1 MVNIEDY
8 KPQTQESM
16 AEWISLAKPEECIIY
31 YKGFL
36 GEDVTKN
43 FQLRKFGQY
52 VLDMEK
58 QHVNLFQKKV
68 SGRLEITDK
77 TDIVYLYI
85 AQKKGA
91 KNGKYKVS

>member
-8 KPQTQESM
+8 KPQTKESM
-16 AEWISLAKPEECIIY
+16 AEWMSSAKPGECIIY

-36 GEDVTKN
+36 GEDITKN
-43 FQLRKFGQY
+43 FELRKFGQY

>member
-16 AEWISLAKPEECIIY
+16 AEWISLAKPGECIIY

-58 QHVNLFQKKV
+58 QYVNLFQKKV
-68 SGRLEITDK
+68 SGKLEITDK

>member
-16 AEWISLAKPEECIIY
+16 AEWISLAKPGECIIY

-85 AQKKGA
+85 AQKKGV

>member
-16 AEWISLAKPEECIIY
+16 AEWISLAKPGECIIY

-58 QHVNLFQKKV
+58 QHINLFQKKV

>member
-16 AEWISLAKPEECIIY
+16 AEWISLAKPGECIIY

-36 GEDVTKN
+36 GEDITKN
-43 FQLRKFGQY
+43 FELRKFGQY

-91 KNGKYKVS
+91 KNGKYQIS

>member
-16 AEWISLAKPEECIIY
+16 AEWISLAKPGECIIY

-58 QHVNLFQKKV
+58 QYVNLFQKKV

>member
-16 AEWISLAKPEECIIY
+16 AEWMSLAKPGECIIY

-36 GEDVTKN
+36 GEDITKN
-43 FQLRKFGQY
+43 FELRKFGQY

-77 TDIVYLYI
+77 TDIIYLYI

-91 KNGKYKVS
+91 KNGKYQIS

>member
-16 AEWISLAKPEECIIY
+16 AEWISLAKPGECIIY

-36 GEDVTKN
+36 GEDITRN
-43 FQLRKFGQY
+43 FELRKFGQY

>member
-16 AEWISLAKPEECIIY
+16 AEWILLAKPGECIIY
-31 YKGFL
+31 YKGFRRRRN
-36 GEDVTKN
+36 KN

-58 QHVNLFQKKV
+58 QCQSFQKKV

>member
-16 AEWISLAKPEECIIY
+16 AEWMSLAKPGECIIY

>member
-16 AEWISLAKPEECIIY
+16 AEWISLAKPGECIIY

-58 QHVNLFQKKV
+58 QHVNLFQQKV

>member
-16 AEWISLAKPEECIIY
+16 AEWISLAKPGECIIY

-77 TDIVYLYI
+77 NDIVYLYI

>member
-16 AEWISLAKPEECIIY
+16 AEWISLAKPGECIIY

-58 QHVNLFQKKV
+58 QYVNLFQKKV
-68 SGRLEITDK
+68 SGRLEMTDK

>member
-8 KPQTQESM
+8 KPQTKESM
-16 AEWISLAKPEECIIY
+16 AEWMSLAKPGECIIY

-36 GEDVTKN
+36 GEDITKN
-43 FQLRKFGQY
+43 FELRKFGQY

-58 QHVNLFQKKV
+58 TYVNLFQKKV

-85 AQKKGA
+85 AQKKGV
-91 KNGKYKVS
+91 KNGKSQNT

>member
-16 AEWISLAKPEECIIY
+16 AEWMSLAKPGECIIY

-43 FQLRKFGQY
+43 FQLRKFANF
-52 VLDMEK
+52 VLEMEK
-58 QHVNLFQKKV
+58 QYVNLFQKKV
-68 SGRLEITDK
+68 SGRSELIDK

-85 AQKKGA
+85 AQTKGV
-91 KNGKYKVS
+91 KNGKSQNT

>member
-1 MVNIEDY
+1 MVNVEDY

-16 AEWISLAKPEECIIY
+16 AEWMTSAKPGECIIY

-43 FQLRKFGQY
+43 FQLRKFANY
-52 VLDMEK
+52 ILDMEK

-68 SGRLEITDK
+68 SGRLEMTDK

-91 KNGKYKVS
+91 KNAKYKIS

>member
-16 AEWISLAKPEECIIY
+16 AEWISLAKPGECIIY

>member
-16 AEWISLAKPEECIIY
+16 AEWMTLAKPGECIIY

-43 FQLRKFGQY
+43 FELRKFGNY
-52 VLDMEK
+52 MLYMEK

-68 SGRLEITDK
+68 SGRSEITDK
-77 TDIVYLYI
+77 NEIVYLYI
-85 AQKKGA
+85 AQKKGVVNDQS
-91 KNGKYKVS
+91 KTS

>member
-16 AEWISLAKPEECIIY
+16 AEWISLAKPGECIIY

-36 GEDVTKN
+36 GEDITKD

>member
-16 AEWISLAKPEECIIY
+16 AEWMSLAKPGECIIY

-43 FQLRKFGQY
+43 FQLRKFANF
-52 VLDMEK
+52 VLEMEK
-58 QHVNLFQKKV
+58 QYVNLFQKKV
-68 SGRLEITDK
+68 SGRSEIIDK

-85 AQKKGA
+85 AQKKGV
-91 KNGKYKVS
+91 KNGKSQNT

>member
-16 AEWISLAKPEECIIY
+16 AEWISLAKPGECIIY

-36 GEDVTKN
+36 GEDITRN
-43 FQLRKFGQY
+43 FELRKFGQY

-58 QHVNLFQKKV
+58 QHVNLFQQKV

-85 AQKKGA
+85 AQKKGVKNA
-91 KNGKYKVS
+91 KHKVS

>member
-16 AEWISLAKPEECIIY
+16 AEWISLAKPGECIIY

-58 QHVNLFQKKV
+58 QYVNLFQKKV
-68 SGRLEITDK
+68 SGRLEMTDK
-77 TDIVYLYI
+77 DEIVYLYI
-85 AQKKGA
+85 AQKKGVVNA
-91 KNGKYKVS
+91 KSKTS

>member
-16 AEWISLAKPEECIIY
+16 AEWISLAKPGECIIY

-58 QHVNLFQKKV
+58 QYVNLFQEKV

>member
-16 AEWISLAKPEECIIY
+16 AEWISLAKPGECIIY

-43 FQLRKFGQY
+43 FQLIKFGQY

-58 QHVNLFQKKV
+58 QYVNLFQKKV

>member
-16 AEWISLAKPEECIIY
+16 AEWISLAKPGECIIY

-36 GEDVTKN
+36 GEDVTEN

-58 QHVNLFQKKV
+58 QYVNLFQKKV

>member
-8 KPQTQESM
+8 KPQTHESM
-16 AEWISLAKPEECIIY
+16 TEWATLAKPGECIIY

-36 GEDVTKN
+36 GEDVTKD
-43 FQLRKFGQY
+43 FKLRKFANF
-52 VLDMEK
+52 VLEMEK
-58 QHVNLFQKKV
+58 QHVNLFQQKV

-77 TDIVYLYI
+77 DDIVYLYI

>member
-1 MVNIEDY
+1 MYHLLQRV
-8 KPQTQESM
+8 
-16 AEWISLAKPEECIIY
+16 
-31 YKGFL
+31 FR
-36 GEDVTKN
+36 EDVTKN

-58 QHVNLFQKKV
+58 QYVNLFQKKV

>member
-16 AEWISLAKPEECIIY
+16 AEWISLAKPGECIIY

-58 QHVNLFQKKV
+58 QYVNLFQKKV

-85 AQKKGA
+85 AQRKGA